1 MEGHIIAVDI
11 KRASP
16 VSPADAVPLNLMTV
30 LQHHNR
36 PSADNT
42 DFTECPDPACSIS
55 LLCQNNRS
63 VPRIQGARIFTT
75 AGHHQCSL
83 TSFMKCVSRKSV
95 HHPVNTVPVV
105 HDDSPAHPGLIP
117 FRSDRIITIKRE
129 RTRPL
134 DNIILQDNRALT
146 PKGDIFPVIQTPS
159 PEAVHLPYLPVLRKG
174 SLSASL
180 TVIPHNV
187 TTGNCRHDSA

>member
-1 MEGHIIAVDI
+1 MPG
-11 KRASP
+11 P
-16 VSPADAVPLNLMTV
+16 
-30 LQHHNR
+30 
-36 PSADNT
+36 
-42 DFTECPDPACSIS
+42 CCSIS

-63 VPRIQGARIFTT
+63 VPVFRVPGF
-75 AGHHQCSL
+75 HHCRPPPVFL

-129 RTRPL
+129 RTRPWTTSFF
-134 DNIILQDNRALT
+134 RT
-146 PKGDIFPVIQTPS
+146 TCPYPKGDIFPVIQTPS